1 MSDPDFVI
9 LYVANVAASAA
20 FYERVLGRKP
30 REASPGFAMFALSN
44 GLKLGLWKRSEAAAH
59 GDHAGE
65 FGFVRASQAAVDAQA
80 ADWAKQGL
88 AIVQA
93 PQALDFGYAC
103 LARDRD
109 GFGLRVFVPHP
120 A

>member
-1 MSDPDFVI
+1 MSDPDFAI
-9 LYVANVAASAA
+9 LYVADVASSAA

-30 REASPGFAMFALSN
+30 LEASPGFAMFALAN

-59 GDHAGE
+59 GDHASE

-80 ADWAKQGL
+80 AEWANQGF
-88 AIVQA
+88 AIAQA

-103 LARDRD
+103 LARDPD

>member
-30 REASPGFAMFALSN
+30 LEASPGFAMFELAN
-44 GLKLGLWKRSEAAAH
+44 GLKFGLWKRSAAAAH
-59 GDHAGE
+59 GGHAGE
-65 FGFVRASQAAVDAQA
+65 FGFVRATPAAVDAQA
-80 ADWAKQGL
+80 AEWESQGL
-88 AIVQA
+88 AIAQA

-103 LARDRD
+103 LARDAD

-120 A
+120 G